1 MSSWLLTNSSLST
14 GDAAVKRR
22 FTFWNL
28 ITLAIFAITLL
39 AILNAAILA
48 LAWSKEPFLGFVVE
62 PTLVVSNVAG
72 VSWNAQQI
80 GLNYPERVIQVGD
93 RVVRSSSEF
102 IETTAVLYVG
112 EPISIRTT
120 FPDETQRVYPSVRV
134 TAFPAVDLLRFFWL
148 PFLVGL
154 AYLTIGF
161 WTYRMRG
168 DITPSHAFA
177 YFCISAALAT
187 GLYFDLVS
195 THVLSAIWTVG
206 IAFLG
211 GTLIVL
217 ALVFPEEWSDSKR
230 FNYLLYLPYVVSLGL
245 AVWGV
250 YALTDQSDPWAYV
263 DPWRFSYIFA
273 ALGIFFFIA
282 MMIYR
287 RFTNPSAETR
297 QQARIVLWGSLFA
310 FLPVAVWM
318 VAPFLGFPLPW
329 NPGLFLP
336 FLLIFPVAIALA
348 ILRYRLWDIDVIIN
362 RTLVYGLLIIVMALL
377 YFATIII
384 LQRSFQTLTGESSE
398 LAAVVSTLVIVALFV
413 PIRGYVQNFVD
424 RRFYRTK
431 YDAVKTIESFSD
443 SLRDEVDLEFVL
455 RRLEAVI
462 EETVLPTQ
470 ISSWLRTGDEFE
482 VYRTQS
488 RDLEDSFESQ
498 QGDIHISLDDPL
510 LEYFRD
516 SPGTVDLEQLEID
529 IESHEK
535 MVAYG
540 IKMVVPLITQGELT
554 GWLGLGQR
562 MSGQKYTSDDQL
574 LLSRLAVQV
583 APTVRVAQLVAKQ
596 QAEAV
601 ERERIEQELLVA
613 RRIQNALLP
622 KELPKLDGWGMAAY
636 YQPARVVGGDFYDFK
651 HFSDGRLGIFI
662 GDVTDK
668 GIPAA
673 IVMATTRTL
682 LQAFAHESISTGE
695 VLARVN
701 NLLEVDIPE
710 NMFVT
715 CFYSILDPH
724 SGRLEFSNAGH
735 NLPYLQNG
743 AKVKELKAAGMP
755 LGLIRNVEYDIHEMI
770 IDPGD
775 LIIFYSDGLVE
786 AHDEQREMF
795 GSNRLMNLIA
805 ESSSDGEVLIEL
817 LLQELQA
824 FTGENLEQEDDITIV
839 GVKRYNS
846 SEVRSGD

>member
-1 MSSWLLTNSSLST
+1 MSSWLLTNSNLST
-14 GDAAVKRR
+14 GDAASKRR
-22 FTFWNL
+22 YTLWNV
-28 ITLAIFAITLL
+28 ITLALYAITLL

-48 LAWSKEPFLGFVVE
+48 LAWSKQPFLGFVVE

-80 GLNYPERVIQVGD
+80 GLNYPERVIQIGD
-93 RVVRSSSEF
+93 RVVNSSREF
-102 IETTAVLYVG
+102 LDTTAELYVG
-112 EPISIRTT
+112 EPISVRTI
-120 FPDETQRVYPSVRV
+120 FPDQTQRVYPSVRV
-134 TAFPAVDLLRFFWL
+134 TAFPSADLLRFFWL
-148 PFLVGL
+148 PILVGL
-154 AYLTIGF
+154 AYLAIGF

-168 DITPSHAFA
+168 DIAPSHAFA
-177 YFCISAALAT
+177 YFGISAALAT

-217 ALVFPEEWSDSKR
+217 ALVFPAEWSDSKR
-230 FNYLLYLPYVVSLGL
+230 FNYLIYLPYAVSLGL
-245 AVWGV
+245 AIWGV
-250 YALTDQSDPWAYV
+250 YALAGQSDPWAYV
-263 DPWRFSYIFA
+263 NPWRFSYIFA
-273 ALGIFFFIA
+273 AMGIFFFIA
-282 MMIYR
+282 MMVYR
-287 RFTNPSAETR
+287 GFTNPSAETR

-336 FLLIFPVAIALA
+336 FLLIFPLAIAIA
-348 ILRYRLWDIDVIIN
+348 ILRYRLWDIDVIVN
-362 RTLVYGLLIIVMALL
+362 RTLVYGLLILVMALL

-384 LQRSFQTLTGESSE
+384 LQRTFESLTGETSD
-398 LAAVVSTLVIVALFV
+398 LAAVVSTLVIVILFV
-413 PIRGYVQNFVD
+413 PVRGYVQNFVD

-455 RRLEAVI
+455 RRLESVI

-482 VYRTQS
+482 VYLTQG
-488 RDLEDSFESQ
+488 RELEDGFESQ

-516 SPGTVDLEQLEID
+516 SPGTMDLEQLEID
-529 IESHEK
+529 TESHEK
-535 MVAYG
+535 MVASG

-554 GWLGLGQR
+554 GWLGLGNR
-562 MSGQKYTSDDQL
+562 MSGQKYSTDDQL

-583 APTVRVAQLVAKQ
+583 APTVRVAHLVAKQ

-682 LQAFAHESISTGE
+682 LQAIAHESISTGE

-701 NLLEVDIPE
+701 NLLEGDIPE

-715 CFYSILDPH
+715 CFYAILDPH
-724 SGRLEFSNAGH
+724 SGKLEFSNAGH

-743 AKVKELKAAGMP
+743 AKLKELKAAGMP
-755 LGLIRNVEYDIHEMI
+755 LGLIADVEYDIHETI
-770 IDPGD
+770 VDPGSC
-775 LIIFYSDGLVE
+775 IIFYSDGLVE

-795 GSNRLMNLIA
+795 GSNRLMNSIA
-805 ESSSDGEVLIEL
+805 EISSDGEVMIEKL
-817 LLQELQA
+817 LKELHT
-824 FTGENLEQEDDITIV
+824 FTGDNWEQEDDITIV
-839 GVKRYNS
+839 WVKRYNS
-846 SEVRSGD
+846 PEVRSED